1 MDLRCF
7 RDGANIE
14 LGMGKGSLDF
24 CLEQL
29 MVSYEFG
36 KVKIWKRST
45 LVELLVRF
53 GFSPSS
59 GDPGGLHCPVK
70 GRKSSSMK
78 RKSKALCGNCMSPQ
92 SDLLVT

>member
-36 KVKIWKRST
+36 KVKIWKRSR
-45 LVELLVRF
+45 LRLELNVGARQHINFNLTPSCGVR
-53 GFSPSS
+53 
-59 GDPGGLHCPVK
+59 
-70 GRKSSSMK
+70 
-78 RKSKALCGNCMSPQ
+78 
-92 SDLLVT
+92 